1 MPPRSPF
8 PVFGTNADSR
18 AALLQG
24 LLIAAVV
31 VAALHFGRDL
41 LLPLTFAILLSFV
54 LSPPL
59 LWLRRLRVPRVL
71 SVLVVVIF
79 AFTIIGSLGWIMSQ
93 QIAGLAEDLPRYQ
106 TILAEKMSDLREGLT
121 ASPALKKAS
130 DVMER
135 LEEELDSPAPGP
147 SASASSD
154 LAEQAAEVRKPI
166 AVEIHEPQAE
176 PFEFYREL
184 LGTLLPPLAIIG
196 IIILFVVFILL
207 QREDLR
213 DRMIRLAGVSD
224 LQRTTSAMNEAAT
237 RLSGYFL
244 RQVLINFTYGVFITT
259 ALWLLGMPTPIV
271 WGILAML
278 MRFVPY
284 IGSYL
289 AALPALLLAAVIDP
303 GWTTFLIVLVIY
315 VGGEFIVGQA
325 VEPLVYGHGTG
336 LSPIAVIFSA
346 VFWAWLWGPLGLLIA
361 MPLTVCLAVLGRHV
375 EGLSFLEVLLGD
387 EPAFTPVQSFYQR
400 VLTGDSVEAT
410 YQAKLCLKEG
420 TPLVD
425 YLDDVA
431 LKGLQLAERDAKRG
445 SLGPENLQEI
455 EATVEDIM
463 DNLAGFE
470 PRRWFGRLRAE
481 TKEAPGALTE
491 LSAPSARRK
500 KNEELPSLQADELAP
515 AFRAEDSIL
524 CIGGRNPLDG
534 AAASM
539 LAAVLKR
546 HGLRA
551 RAMEQDEDI
560 AGQVVPP
567 EVSKARLVCLSY
579 LDLDG
584 SSAHMRDLVRRLRRI
599 LPEGATVLVGLWDG
613 EADENEFKA
622 IEKIAVADAYA
633 SNLRQA
639 AATCIAAASG
649 AGAKKSEKAKREKRP
664 APVA

>member
-8 PVFGTNADSR
+8 PVFGANADSR

-24 LLIAAVV
+24 LLIGAIVI
-31 VAALHFGRDL
+31 AALYFGREL

-59 LWLRRLRVPRVL
+59 LLLRRLRVPRVL
-71 SVLVVVIF
+71 SVLVVVVF
-79 AFTIIGSLGWIMSQ
+79 AFAIIGSLGWIMSQ
-93 QIAGLAEDLPRYQ
+93 QIASLAGDLPRYQ

-135 LEEELDSPAPGP
+135 LEEELDSPAPAP
-147 SASASSD
+147 SASAGPD
-154 LAEQAAEVRKPI
+154 LAEQAADDKRPI
-166 AVEIHEPQAE
+166 AVEIHEPQPE

-213 DRMIRLAGVSD
+213 DRLIRLAGVSD
-224 LQRTTSAMNEAAT
+224 LQRTTSAMNEAAR

-244 RQVLINFTYGVFITT
+244 RQVLINFSYGVFITI

-289 AALPALLLAAVIDP
+289 AALPALFLAAVIEP
-303 GWTTFLIVLVIY
+303 GWTTFLIVLVVY
-315 VGGEFIVGQA
+315 VGGELIMGQA

-346 VFWAWLWGPLGLLIA
+346 VLWAWLWGPLGLLIA

-375 EGLSFLEVLLGD
+375 EGLSFLKVLLGD
-387 EPAFTPVQSFYQR
+387 EPAFTPAQSFYQR

-410 YQAKLCLKEG
+410 YQAKLSLKAG

-445 SLGPENLQEI
+445 SLGPENVQEI
-455 EATVEDIM
+455 EATVEEIM
-463 DNLAGFE
+463 DNLAGVE
-470 PRRWFGRLRAE
+470 PRRWFGWSRVE
-481 TKEAPGALTE
+481 NKEGLGVLTGP
-491 LSAPSARRK
+491 SAPAGID
-500 KNEELPSLQADELAP
+500 EEDEALPLLQADELAP
-515 AFRAEDSIL
+515 GFRAEDSIL
-524 CIGGRNPLDG
+524 CIGGRTPLDG

-539 LAAVLKR
+539 LAAVLKK
-546 HGLRA
+546 HGLKA
-551 RAMEQDEDI
+551 RAIERDEDI

-567 EVSKARLVCLSY
+567 EASTARLVCLSY
-579 LDLDG
+579 LDLGG
-584 SSAHMRDLVRRLRRI
+584 SGAHLRYLVKRLRRT
-599 LPEGATVLVGLWDG
+599 LPKGATVLIGLWDG
-613 EADENEFKA
+613 NADESALKA
-622 IEKIAVADAYA
+622 IEKTAVADAYA
-633 SNLRQA
+633 GSLRQA
-639 AATCIAAASG
+639 AAICIAAASG
-649 AGAKKSEKAKREKRP
+649 AGAKKSEKPKREKRP